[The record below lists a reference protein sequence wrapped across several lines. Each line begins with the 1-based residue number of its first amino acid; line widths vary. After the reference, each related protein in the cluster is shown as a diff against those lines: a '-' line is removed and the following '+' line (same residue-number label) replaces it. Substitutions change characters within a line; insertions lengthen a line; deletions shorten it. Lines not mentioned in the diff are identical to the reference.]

1 MSTDSLR
8 EEMAGQSI
16 EEILDSLSLE
26 LMRDN
31 IYQQIYEELPP
42 SRDFM
47 SIVLN
52 KFNFIIENGEFDDEI
67 KSAVNLEIVDF
78 CNKVIDYIV
87 KNFDLA
93 YNEIE
98 GAERDVAQTLYQF
111 FVVRRPGNTKA
122 FVMQYIEENKAAI
135 VEQLG
140 LEKGSDVVCASLS
153 KKTIDSDNIKI
164 IANVDAVINY
174 IIDLRIPAMDF
185 LEILGADGEYY
196 TSRLME
202 YMEEQTILGDFAS
215 SYMGGILN
223 EYDSDYASQIR
234 NDIRI
239 HFGSMDE

>member
-1 MSTDSLR
+1 MPTDSLR

-52 KFNFIIENGEFDDEI
+52 KFNFIIENGEFDDDI
-67 KSAVNLEIVDF
+67 KAAVNAEITDF

-87 KNFDLA
+87 DKFDLA
-93 YNEIE
+93 YNEVE
-98 GAERDVAQTLYQF
+98 GSEREIAETLYQF
-111 FVVRRPGNTKA
+111 FVVRRPENTKT
-122 FVMQYIEENKAAI
+122 FVMQYIEENKSAI

-153 KKTIDSDNIKI
+153 KKAIDPDNVKI

-174 IIDLRIPAMDF
+174 IIDLHMPAEEF
-185 LEILGADGEYY
+185 LEVISVDGEYY
-196 TSRLME
+196 ASCLVG

-215 SYMGGILN
+215 DYMGGILN

-239 HFGSMDE
+239 QLGSME